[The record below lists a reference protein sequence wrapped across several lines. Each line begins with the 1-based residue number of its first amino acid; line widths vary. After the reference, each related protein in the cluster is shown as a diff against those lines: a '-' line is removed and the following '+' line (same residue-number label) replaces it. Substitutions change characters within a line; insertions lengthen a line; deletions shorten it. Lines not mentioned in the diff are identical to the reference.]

1 MNQKKLKIG
10 INRKLGIKFGIRK
23 IVNRRNWESGEFEK
37 LEMLKILNIKKSR
50 LKLKQNYRL
59 TNYKNNN
66 KKTKS

>member
-1 MNQKKLKIG
+1 M
-10 INRKLGIKFGIRK
+10 
-23 IVNRRNWESGEFEK
+23 NRRNWESGEFEK